1 MGEIR
6 VLAKGNEFALLIPQ
20 QLFSQLDLNPSAAY
34 ELVKAKKGI
43 WVLVEKQPAAE
54 KIESPVDK
62 KIFAMLKQNRLQDRV
77 EGKFE
82 KLLNKEELQR
92 FKEMLKEGS
101 IVAFKLSEKY
111 KRAIYKTRAEMEEE
125 KKDGNQAG
133 DAGNPAAA
141 CDVLE
146 KSGFLLCKDE
156 QMAREISQQLR
167 KEIED
172 GNIKGIKGFDGF
184 FYVIETQVYNKHRA
198 KLLSLV
204 NQRKSITVQ
213 QLAAEAGLS
222 TALVK
227 TACEFLKDEGEII
240 EKRHELMQA
249 V

>member
-20 QLFSQLDLNPSAAY
+20 QLFSQLDLNPGAAY

-43 WVLVEKQPAAE
+43 WVLIEKEAVKENP
-54 KIESPVDK
+54 IDK

-77 EGKFE
+77 EEKFE

-101 IVAFKLSEKY
+101 VVAFKLSDKY
-111 KRAIYKTRAEMEEE
+111 KKAVYKTRAEMEEE

-133 DAGNPAAA
+133 DAGNSAAA

-146 KSGFLLCKDE
+146 KNGFLLCKDE
-156 QMAREISQQLR
+156 QSARAVSQQLR
-167 KEIED
+167 KEIEE
-172 GNIKGIKGFDGF
+172 GKIRGIKGFDGF
-184 FYVIETQVYNKHRA
+184 FYVIETRVYNKHRA

>member
-1 MGEIR
+1 MGEIS
-6 VLAKGNEFALLIPQ
+6 VTTKGSEFALVLAE
-20 QLFSQLDLNPSAAY
+20 QLFRQLELSATASY
-34 ELVKAKKGI
+34 ELVKAKKGV
-43 WVLVEKQPAAE
+43 WVLIEKEAVKENPL
-54 KIESPVDK
+54 DK
-62 KIFAMLKQNRLQDRV
+62 KIFAMLKQKRLQDKV

-101 IVAFKLSEKY
+101 VGAFKLSEKY
-111 KRAIYKTRAEMEEE
+111 KRAIYKTRAELEGE
-125 KKDGNQAG
+125 KKDSNQAG
-133 DAGNPAAA
+133 NAGNPAAA

-156 QMAREISQQLR
+156 QLARAVSQQLR
-167 KEIED
+167 KEIEE
-172 GNIKGIKGFDGF
+172 GKIRGIKGFDGF
-184 FYVIETQVYNKHRA
+184 FYVIESQVYNKHRA

-204 NQRKSITVQ
+204 KQRKSITVQ